1 MKSECNIV
9 RDLLPLCIEDMA
21 SPDSAVFVGKHLE
34 KCEVCRREMSLL
46 KDASLLEQAG
56 PDPAADEALLALKEK
71 IERRNRILVT
81 ARTIISTFILCT
93 LLIGL
98 IVYHLPQRRRVT
110 MPVCSAAGEVSY
122 LEINVNYYRR
132 LFSTPWVEGTVT
144 FDGVVYQDSRS
155 LWGPADQGADR
166 SYWDWDWYFGD
177 SNRVRPANLRF
188 HKDDNDRIKAFYD
201 YIEFFDLGNQ
211 NSFEHVVFNYSKYK
225 ANDVVKYFGPAASV
239 EEAQQVA
246 EDLGWLWDVD

>member
-1 MKSECNIV
+1 MKSECNII

-34 KCEVCRREMSLL
+34 KCEECRKEMSRL
-46 KDASLLEQAG
+46 KDPVLLEQAI
-56 PDPAADEALLALKEK
+56 PTPEETEALKALQEK
-71 IERRNRILVT
+71 LKRRNKILVT
-81 ARTIISTFILCT
+81 ATTIVTAVVVSV
-93 LLIGL
+93 LLICL
-98 IVYHLPQRRRVT
+98 ILYHLPQRRQVA
-110 MPVCSAAGEVSY
+110 MPVCNAAGEASY
-122 LEINVNYYRR
+122 LEIDVNYYRR

-177 SNRVRPANLRF
+177 SNSVRPANLRF

-246 EDLGWLWDVD
+246 EDLGWYFN

>member
-1 MKSECNIV
+1 MRSECNII

-34 KCEVCRREMSLL
+34 KCEECRREMSRL
-46 KDASLLEQAG
+46 KDPVLFEQAI
-56 PDPAADEALLALKEK
+56 PTPEEAEALKALQEK
-71 IERRNRILVT
+71 LKRRSKILVT
-81 ARTIISTFILCT
+81 ATTIVTTVVVSV
-93 LLIGL
+93 LLICL
-98 IVYHLPQRRRVT
+98 ILYHLPQRRQVT
-110 MPVCSAAGEVSY
+110 MPVCNADGEVSY
-122 LEINVNYYRR
+122 LEIDVNYYRR

-177 SNRVRPANLRF
+177 SNSVRPANLRF

-211 NSFEHVVFNYSKYK
+211 NSFEHIVFNYSKYK

-246 EDLGWLWDVD
+246 DDLGWYFN